1 MKYDFILIVKNRLL
15 PDGALQR
22 AQVRFA
28 IEYFSSKVSSEWY
41 KFLQNFKSAEA
52 REAYD
57 KNINAALVRVRY
69 I

>member
-1 MKYDFILIVKNRLL
+1 L

-28 IEYFSSKVSSEWY
+28 IEYFSSKISSEWY